1 MKRKKTQIVAVYF
14 LFAALALLI
23 SCGNQPGEKK
33 KEVTATG
40 KHPEWVYDAVIYEVN
55 TRQYT
60 PEGTFNAFAANLPRL
75 KELGVDILWFMP
87 IQPIGEKDRKGNLG
101 SYYSIKNYT
110 GINEEFGTLD
120 DFKAVVRKAHD
131 LDMRVILDWVAN
143 HTSRDAVWVDAHPE
157 WYVRDSLGNLNVMY
171 DWTDIA
177 QLDYNQPPMRAAMI
191 AAMQYWIRETG
202 IDGFR
207 CDVAGEIPTDFWTT
221 AKDSLTALNPD
232 IFLLAEAE
240 KPELNETAFDAYYAW
255 DFHHK
260 MNMVAQGKENADS
273 LRASLQRMHERF
285 APYAVPMFFTSNH
298 DENSWSGTEFERM
311 GEAAKTFA
319 ALTYVLP
326 GIPLIYSGQEAGFN
340 RRLQFFEKDLIDWTD
355 PQGFTAF
362 YQKLNEFRK
371 QHKALQTPEKAGE
384 LSEIAN
390 DRPESVW
397 SFRRTGTEDEIVAV
411 FNLSNKPVAATF
423 HEEIPGKEFFSFPDS
438 SAVTGTQVMEF
449 GPWEYKIYFK

>member
-191 AAMQYWIRETG
+191 AAMQYWIREIG

-285 APYAVPMFFTSNH
+285 APYAVPMFFTFESRR
-298 DENSWSGTEFERM
+298 EFVER
-311 GEAAKTFA
+311 
-319 ALTYVLP
+319 
-326 GIPLIYSGQEAGFN
+326 
-340 RRLQFFEKDLIDWTD
+340 D
-355 PQGFTAF
+355 
-362 YQKLNEFRK
+362 
-371 QHKALQTPEKAGE
+371 
-384 LSEIAN
+384 
-390 DRPESVW
+390 
-397 SFRRTGTEDEIVAV
+397 
-411 FNLSNKPVAATF
+411 
-423 HEEIPGKEFFSFPDS
+423 
-438 SAVTGTQVMEF
+438 
-449 GPWEYKIYFK
+449 